1 MMPVLGATVAI
12 IDGGRVLLT
21 KRRDFEVW
29 CLPGGHVDDGETL
42 AQAAM
47 REAREET
54 GIEVALTRLVGLYSI
69 SGMEGVVVHLSLFAA
84 RPIGGAL
91 CPQAAEVLQA
101 SYFAA
106 TALPS
111 PMLWHHSQQIADA
124 LSGVSG
130 IVRSK
135 ITAPSGGTIRTRA
148 ELYAARDRS
157 GLAPADFYQRYVRPS
172 SGCLEIDLTGMIV
185 APDSKD

>member
-1 MMPVLGATVAI
+1 MPVLGATVAI
-12 IDGGRVLLT
+12 IDGDRVLLT

-29 CLPGGHVDDGETL
+29 CLPGGHVDEGESI

-54 GIEVALTRLVGLYSI
+54 GVEVALTRLVGLYSI

-91 CPQAAEVLQA
+91 RPDAAEVLEA
-101 SYFAA
+101 DYFAA

-111 PMLWHHSQQIADA
+111 PMLWHHPQQIADA
-124 LSGVSG
+124 LGGMSG

-135 ITAPSGGTIRTRA
+135 ISTPSGEAIRSRA

-157 GLAPADFYQRYVRPS
+157 GLAPADFYQRYVRQL
-172 SGCLEIDLTGMIV
+172 SGSLEIDLTGLIV
-185 APDSKD
+185 AADR